1 MKSSLIYLS
10 NIYKKNNEKTIDY
23 KSSRIKK
30 IGVFCSQRHLI
41 LSLLQCPLFKFSKVC
56 MSLHKEEYTLKIK
69 RMDEISLDKNY
80 DMIKFNKDSV
90 WQQPQMDCALK
101 MYTLFLSLG
110 IFNSSYS
117 LPVFK
122 KQCICT
128 YRWVTHILPT
138 QVRHRQPN
146 KNNHL
151 LKTRKM
157 AIVCLII

>member
-1 MKSSLIYLS
+1 
-10 NIYKKNNEKTIDY
+10 
-23 KSSRIKK
+23 
-30 IGVFCSQRHLI
+30 
-41 LSLLQCPLFKFSKVC
+41 

-80 DMIKFNKDSV
+80 DMIKFYKDSV
-90 WQQPQMDCALK
+90 WQQPQMNCALK

-151 LKTRKM
+151 LKTWKM
-157 AIVCLII
+157 AIVCLIIKALKTITFHRLLSSAQITAECEWRKSQNQIACIWFYFSYLIFSQKW

>member
-10 NIYKKNNEKTIDY
+10 NINKKNNDKTIDY

-30 IGVFCSQRHLI
+30 NWGFLQSETL
-41 LSLLQCPLFKFSKVC
+41 LSPLQCPLFKFSKVC

-69 RMDEISLDKNY
+69 RWDKMSLDKNY
-80 DMIKFNKDSV
+80 DTIKFYKDSV

-151 LKTRKM
+151 LKTQKM

>member
-10 NIYKKNNEKTIDY
+10 NIYKKNNDKTIDY

-30 IGVFCSQRHLI
+30 LGFLQSETL

-101 MYTLFLSLG
+101 MYTLFLSIG

-138 QVRHRQPN
+138 QVRNRQPN